1 MISMNRGS
9 RLIVWNVSIFTR
21 IQKPWSC
28 LGQYAKVTFFVF
40 LHIDLWSNSLLHC
53 TVAYIR
59 PTNWVICATLPKVM
73 QLFQIINHKGCIV
86 CMYVC
91 TKHLSHIH
99 LNIWK
104 DDRRSVLSVNTFQVQ
119 TRNKKS
125 FVSSIFLFP
134 PKPRNLSHSFFLAG
148 LMNMVDMADMVDL
161 MDLVD
166 MVDTK
171 SNDLFQK
178 RSLFCIQ

>member
-40 LHIDLWSNSLLHC
+40 LHIDLWSNALLHC
-53 TVAYIR
+53 TVAYSR
-59 PTNWVICATLPKVM
+59 PTNWVICTTLPKVM

-91 TKHLSHIH
+91 TKHLSNIH

-104 DDRRSVLSVNTFQVQ
+104 DDRRSVLSVNTFKVQ
-119 TRNKKS
+119 THNKKILRQLLEEGRDAHNITANAASRFS
-125 FVSSIFLFP
+125 FESALEEERWHKILQTMRSSQYF
-134 PKPRNLSHSFFLAG
+134 
-148 LMNMVDMADMVDL
+148 
-161 MDLVD
+161 
-166 MVDTK
+166 
-171 SNDLFQK
+171 
-178 RSLFCIQ
+178 

>member
-1 MISMNRGS
+1 MCNFAKGDAAFPDHQPQ
-9 RLIVWNVSIFTR
+9 RL
-21 IQKPWSC
+21 
-28 LGQYAKVTFFVF
+28 Y
-40 LHIDLWSNSLLHC
+40 
-53 TVAYIR
+53 
-59 PTNWVICATLPKVM
+59 
-73 QLFQIINHKGCIV
+73 

-104 DDRRSVLSVNTFQVQ
+104 DDRRSVLSVNTFQLQ
-119 TRNKKS
+119 TRNKQS

-148 LMNMVDMADMVDL
+148 LMDMVDMADMMDMVDL
-161 MDLVD
+161 MDMVDMVDMAGMVD

-171 SNDLFQK
+171 SNDLFHK